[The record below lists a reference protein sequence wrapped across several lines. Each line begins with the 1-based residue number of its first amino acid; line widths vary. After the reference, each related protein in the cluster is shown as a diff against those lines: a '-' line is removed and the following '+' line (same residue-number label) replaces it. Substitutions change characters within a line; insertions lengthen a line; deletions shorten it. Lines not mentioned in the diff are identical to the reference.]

1 MLDRG
6 IGENNH
12 CHKNKAASTSLLKIN
27 LIKPLKRMETILTII
42 YISEKNH
49 KKIIFPFI
57 FETLFSKPAQSNQ
70 HCFQREKCTQ
80 DTTPRQVAAAAVA
93 TWAYKLP
100 SLQLKTYNHEAIWRV
115 SGWSMSTDLQ
125 KSFLFPMPDWFI
137 DVCVSLGMRVEAE

>member
-70 HCFQREKCTQ
+70 HGF
-80 DTTPRQVAAAAVA
+80 
-93 TWAYKLP
+93 
-100 SLQLKTYNHEAIWRV
+100 
-115 SGWSMSTDLQ
+115 
-125 KSFLFPMPDWFI
+125 
-137 DVCVSLGMRVEAE
+137 